1 MDRVVYIV
9 CHCNS
14 TKRIQICHLLYR
26 TPANAGVSAVCVCYV
41 LPLLL
46 PQTIVCGRTASVVF
60 GRSRQD
66 WWVIDSPEPVTWAN
80 RSPFPKIKIH
90 VKLMQ
95 RSNLLLLIMLYTMA
109 SLVNP
114 QCPLLW
120 DHLQPNC
127 WKRFCFRSDNS
138 VMVLAMVA
146 RSGYFP
152 SFSLFSRGNT
162 RRAGDV
168 HDHSSHKGN

>member
-1 MDRVVYIV
+1 MIIAFWKTVTTQVCEYIKV
-9 CHCNS
+9 W
-14 TKRIQICHLLYR
+14 KRGLVEIYVESELNL
-26 TPANAGVSAVCVCYV
+26 NAVNFYCC
-41 LPLLL
+41 
-46 PQTIVCGRTASVVF
+46 
-60 GRSRQD
+60 
-66 WWVIDSPEPVTWAN
+66 

-138 VMVLAMVA
+138 VVVLAMVA